1 MTISHVVGVTVLF
14 LLSYG
19 VFLVSCERWIIYHPY
34 KYPEGNWGP
43 SSSLVSK
50 EDVRFIA
57 GDGVGLHGW
66 YFSSKGSNATL
77 LWFHGNAGNIT
88 HRLDNI
94 EMLKPLNLDVFI
106 FDYRGYGKSEGE
118 PNEEGIYLD
127 SQAAYDWL
135 VKVKKIMPEK
145 IILFG
150 RSLGGICAI
159 EVASKN
165 PAAGIILE
173 SVFPSAGKMARKMF
187 PVLPLSWAIKSRFDA
202 IGKVPNLKLPKLF
215 LHGTQDEIVPYK
227 LGRELF
233 SAAAEPKIFYDIE
246 GAGHND
252 TFLVGGTDYFN
263 AIAQFIENINS
274 FQINKNLDDP
284 LTDLS

>member
-1 MTISHVVGVTVLF
+1 MTISHIAGMIA
-14 LLSYG
+14 LLLIGYG
-19 VFLVSCERWIIYHPY
+19 IFLVSCERQIIYHPY
-34 KYPEGNWGP
+34 KYPEGNWNP
-43 SSSLVSK
+43 SSSLVPK
-50 EDVRFIA
+50 VDVRFA
-57 GDGVGLHGW
+57 ASDGVLLHGW
-66 YFSSKGSNATL
+66 YVSSKNSDVTL
-77 LWFHGNAGNIT
+77 LWFHGNAGNVT

-94 EMLKPLNLDVFI
+94 KMLKPLNLDIFI

-135 VKVKKIMPEK
+135 VNVKKKVPEK

-165 PAAGIILE
+165 KAAGIILE
-173 SVFPSAGKMARKMF
+173 SVFPSAEKMAKNIF
-187 PVLPLSWAIKSRFDA
+187 PVFPLGWAIKSRFDA

-215 LHGTQDEIVPYK
+215 LHGTRDEIVPYK

-233 SAAAEPKIFYDIE
+233 TAAAEPKVFHDIHD
-246 GAGHND
+246 AGHND
-252 TFLVGGTDYFN
+252 TFLVGGADYL
-263 AIAQFIENINS
+263 AIIDQFIESIIP
-274 FQINKNLDDP
+274 FRIK
-284 LTDLS
+284 

>member
-1 MTISHVVGVTVLF
+1 MFF
-14 LLSYG
+14 LVSYG
-19 VFLVSCERWIIYHPY
+19 LFLVSCEHRIIYHPH
-34 KYPEGNWGP
+34 KYPEGSWNP

-50 EDVRFIA
+50 EDVHFIA
-57 GDGVGLHGW
+57 DDGVKLHGW
-66 YFSSKGSNATL
+66 YISSKGSNTTL

-94 EMLKPLNLDVFI
+94 EMLKPLNLDIFI

-118 PNEEGIYLD
+118 PDEEGIYLD
-127 SQAAYDWL
+127 SQAAYNWI
-135 VKVKKIMPEK
+135 VKVKKIIPQK

-173 SVFPSAGKMARKMF
+173 STFPSAGKMAKTIF
-187 PVLPLSWAIKSRFDA
+187 PVLPLSWAIKSRFNA

-215 LHGTQDEIVPYK
+215 LHGTRDEIVPYK

-233 SAAAEPKIFYDIE
+233 SAAAEPKIFYDIQ

-252 TFLVGGTDYFN
+252 TFLVGGAGYLN
-263 AIAQFIENINS
+263 AIDKFIKSIIPFRIN
-274 FQINKNLDDP
+274 
-284 LTDLS
+284 

>member
-1 MTISHVVGVTVLF
+1 MSISHVAGVIVFFLASYGLF
-14 LLSYG
+14 LI
-19 VFLVSCERWIIYHPY
+19 SCERQIIYHPY
-34 KYPEGNWGP
+34 KYPEGNWSP
-43 SSSLVSK
+43 SSGLVFR
-50 EDVRFIA
+50 EDVHFIA
-57 GDGVGLHGW
+57 DDGVRLHGW
-66 YFSSKGSNATL
+66 YVSSTGAKATL

-94 EMLKPLNLDVFI
+94 EMLKPLNLDIFI
-106 FDYRGYGKSEGE
+106 FAYRGYGKSEGE

-135 VKVKKIMPEK
+135 VKVKKIIPQK

-150 RSLGGICAI
+150 RSLGGVCAV

-173 SVFPSAGKMARKMF
+173 STFPSAGKMARTIF
-187 PVLPLSWAIKSRFDA
+187 PVLPLGWAIKSRFDA

-215 LHGTQDEIVPYK
+215 LHGTRDEIVPYK
-227 LGRELF
+227 LGRQLF
-233 SAAAEPKIFYDIE
+233 SAAAEPKIFYDIQ

-252 TFLVGGTDYFN
+252 TFLVGGAGYFN
-263 AIAQFIENINS
+263 AIEKFIKSIIP
-274 FQINKNLDDP
+274 FRINKN
-284 LTDLS
+284 S

>member
-1 MTISHVVGVTVLF
+1 MSISHVAGVIVLF
-14 LLSYG
+14 LVSYG
-19 VFLVSCERWIIYHPY
+19 LFLISCERRIIYHPY
-34 KYPEGNWGP
+34 KYPEGNWSP
-43 SSSLVSK
+43 SSGLVSR
-50 EDVRFIA
+50 EDVHFIA
-57 GDGVGLHGW
+57 DDGVKLHGW
-66 YFSSKGSNATL
+66 YVSSKGSNTTL

-94 EMLKPLNLDVFI
+94 EMLKPLNLDIFI

-127 SQAAYDWL
+127 SQAAYDWV
-135 VKVKKIMPEK
+135 VKVKKIIPQK

-150 RSLGGICAI
+150 RSLGGVCAV

-173 SVFPSAGKMARKMF
+173 STFPSAGKMARTIF
-187 PVLPLSWAIKSRFDA
+187 PVLPLGWAIKSRFDA
-202 IGKVPNLKLPKLF
+202 IGKVSNLKLPKLF
-215 LHGTQDEIVPYK
+215 LHGTRDEIVPYK

-233 SAAAEPKIFYDIE
+233 SAAAEPKTFYDIE

-252 TFLVGGTDYFN
+252 TFLVGGAGYFN
-263 AIAQFIENINS
+263 SIDKFIKSIVP
-274 FQINKNLDDP
+274 FRINKN
-284 LTDLS
+284 S